1 MKKLLLLILLV
12 FSNLAFAEDSDTDG
26 INDDVDNC
34 SSVSNA
40 DQVDSD
46 SDGYGDA
53 CDPYPSDPLLWSMKI
68 EDALAGITD
77 ENLKSC
83 VVEATSGM
91 QQVSEV
97 TFLDCYNRGIS
108 ALTGLSG
115 LTKLTN
121 LTLDGNQIT
130 DYSGL
135 SGLTNLTFLTLNNNR
150 ITDVSALSGLTN
162 LTQLYLNGNRI
173 TDVSG

>member
-1 MKKLLLLILLV
+1 MNKLLLLILLV

-53 CDPYPSDPLLWSMKI
+53 CDPYPNDPLLWSMKI
-68 EDALAGITD
+68 EDALASITD
-77 ENLKSC
+77 ENLKTC
-83 VVEATSGM
+83 VAEATSGM

-97 TFLDCYNRGIS
+97 TSLECYNRGIS

-115 LTKLTN
+115 LTN
-121 LTLDGNQIT
+121 LTDLI
-130 DYSGL
+130 
-135 SGLTNLTFLTLNNNR
+135 LTVTRSR
-150 ITDVSALSGLTN
+150 IFRGCLG
-162 LTQLYLNGNRI
+162 
-173 TDVSG
+173 